1 MIIGMG
7 NSMLD
12 LIGNVNTDVLDKY
25 NLTANNGYLAEKKHM
40 PLFKELIEE
49 YNAKYVVGGS
59 AQNSLRVAQVCLS
72 VFEKSL
78 E

>member
-25 NLTANNGYLAEKKHM
+25 NLKANNAYLAEEKHM
-40 PLFKELIEE
+40 TLFKELREE
-49 YNAKYVVGGS
+49 YDATYVVGGS
-59 AQNSLRVAQVCLS
+59 AQNSLRVAQVNTA
-72 VFEKSL
+72 
-78 E
+78 